1 MWWWLVT
8 RCIRSQMAIMDR
20 SSAWS
25 SCMCFICIYFH
36 CLLTPI
42 SLFLYRQLIPHSLKI
57 SHSPLTLRPLSMTG
71 SPCYAMRYASTGL
84 IGLKSTVQDNDV
96 FSMKLPKTYPI
107 NTIQQALHRAPLH
120 RPHLLLCNH
129 HHLRHPCQL
138 LQSPFNSP
146 STNSSFT
153 APPPPTPPQNLVQA
167 SSLVA
172 PPHPPTTSP
181 QPKHVTIV
189 LSDDSDHLDSTAFN
203 IPKTLPATINQSEW
217 DLLIESGKMLGW
229 CKAQQKAL
237 QEQVHMYICSS
248 NTLIQLL
255 FSAKTAFCPASS
267 A

>member
-1 MWWWLVT
+1 MWRWLVT

-107 NTIQQALHRAPLH
+107 NTIQQALHRTPLH
-120 RPHLLLCNH
+120 HPHLLLCNH
-129 HHLRHPCQL
+129 HHLCHPCQL
-138 LQSPFNSP
+138 LQSPLYQIQQPQHKQFLHSP
-146 STNSSFT
+146 STTNSSTEPGPGFQLGHAPSSTHHFT
-153 APPPPTPPQNLVQA
+153 
-167 SSLVA
+167 
-172 PPHPPTTSP
+172 
-181 QPKHVTIV
+181 
-189 LSDDSDHLDSTAFN
+189 
-203 IPKTLPATINQSEW
+203 
-217 DLLIESGKMLGW
+217 
-229 CKAQQKAL
+229 
-237 QEQVHMYICSS
+237 
-248 NTLIQLL
+248 
-255 FSAKTAFCPASS
+255 SA
-267 A
+267 